1 MIRPKTMRQIATSKT
16 IPSFRSCPSNLN
28 TWTDMA
34 LDRARI
40 ATDQAQIL
48 ANEIRRQ
55 WLNLA
60 RKQRH
65 GSI

>member
-28 TWTDMA
+28 AWTNVVI
-34 LDRARI
+34 DRARI

-48 ANEIRRQ
+48 ANEIHRQ
-55 WLNLA
+55 WFNLA
-60 RKQRH
+60 RKRRH